1 MEVKGKILKVLQ
13 EEKGQSKAGKDWFK
27 SGFVIETFDQ
37 FPKTIALTVMSEK
50 LMPVVR
56 GLKIGEEVTVHINI
70 ESREYQDKYFT
81 NVTAWRVDKATQGIT
96 NEPKTDS
103 EPKSKVTDDDL
114 PF

>member
-1 MEVKGKILKVLQ
+1 MEVKGKVLKVLQ

-37 FPKTIALTVMSEK
+37 YPKTIALTVMSEK
-50 LMPVVR
+50 LMPVVK

-81 NVTAWRVDKATQGIT
+81 NVTAWKIDKATQGIT
-96 NEPKTDS
+96 TEPKT
-103 EPKSKVTDDDL
+103 EVKEEIDL

>member
-1 MEVKGKILKVLQ
+1 MEVKGKVLKVLQ

-37 FPKTIALTVMSEK
+37 YPKTIALTVMSEK
-50 LMPVVR
+50 LMTVVK

-81 NVTAWRVDKATQGIT
+81 NVTAWKIDKATQGIT
-96 NEPKTDS
+96 TEPKR
-103 EPKSKVTDDDL
+103 EVKEEIDL
-114 PF
+114 QF

>member
-1 MEVKGKILKVLQ
+1 MSLEVKGKVTKVLQ
-13 EEKGQSKAGKDWFK
+13 EEKGQSTAGKDWFK

-50 LMPVVR
+50 LMPVVKS
-56 GLKIGEEVTVHINI
+56 LVIGQEVTAHINI

-81 NVTAWRVDKATQGIT
+81 NVTAWKIDKATQGIT
-96 NEPKTDS
+96 NEPKT
-103 EPKSKVTDDDL
+103 EVKEEIDL